1 MNTAVDLAAAGQL
14 VDKAIAAAVAPG
26 GMVER
31 RSRPESTYTWWEPS
45 PLAALH
51 AGLAV
56 VAMAERR
63 TYAAAVKLR
72 GEGTSWAAIA
82 DLLAVPYDDGY
93 ARLERTYEL
102 VCGPAPED
110 MGPFDQHNVH
120 WECGGPLGCGRYVTD
135 RGPYESHPA
144 DNESGHADDC
154 QRAAAEAEAHERAV
168 AERERRAE
176 VAEQAYAAITDP
188 RDRATVDRARWSL
201 RRGGQING
209 KLSTSEQL
217 AVALVLDDDDFLS
230 RTAYK
235 TRADAIE
242 RVYDTTPD
250 RVERR
255 LAAMRTAAT
264 GVVAS

>member
-1 MNTAVDLAAAGQL
+1 MNTAVDLTAAGQF

-26 GMVER
+26 GLVER
-31 RSRPESTYTWWEPS
+31 RGRPESTFTWHEPS

-56 VAMAERR
+56 IAMAERR

-82 DLLAVPYDDGY
+82 DLLSVPYDDGY
-93 ARLERTYEL
+93 VRLERTYEL
-102 VCGPAPED
+102 VAGPVPDDA
-110 MGPFDQHNVH
+110 GPFYEHNVH
-120 WECGGPLGCGRYVTD
+120 WECGGPLGCGRYITD

-144 DNESGHADDC
+144 DNESGHADGC
-154 QRAAAEAEAHERAV
+154 RRAAAEAEEHERV
-168 AERERRAE
+168 VEERERRADI
-176 VAEQAYAAITDP
+176 AEQAYAAIVDP
-188 RDRATVDRARWSL
+188 GDRATVDRARWSL

-209 KLSTSEQL
+209 KLSTSEQI

-235 TRADAIE
+235 TRAEAIK
-242 RVYDTTPD
+242 RVYETTPA
-250 RVERR
+250 RVEKR

-264 GVVAS
+264 GVIAS